1 MIERLSLCFYKYD
14 TARETAMLTQEIII
28 RKRNR
33 EILTSDEIHQYVKG
47 VVDKSVGEG
56 QIAAMC
62 MAILLNGL
70 DQRERVDMT
79 MAMAHSGTK
88 IDWSTE
94 NLNGPI
100 LDKHSTG
107 GVGDK
112 VSLMLAPIIAACG
125 GYVPMISGRG
135 LGHTGGTL
143 DKMDSIPGYI
153 SQPDLPRLKKVVRDV
168 GCAVVGATPDI
179 APADRTI
186 YAVRDVTG
194 TVESLDLI
202 IASILSKKLAAG
214 LEGLVLDVKFGSGA
228 WFAEYD
234 RTKHLAQTLVDVA
247 NGAGLPCVALMTDM
261 NEILGRTAGNAIEV
275 REAIEFLRG
284 ENIDTRLYDVTMG
297 LCGELLALGG
307 LADHADAGLAMAS
320 QALEDGRAADYFDRM
335 VKALGGP
342 SHITENFERHL
353 PLAPH
358 MAEIWPEH
366 AGIVKSVD
374 TRKTGIAVIE
384 LGGGRRLATDKID
397 HGVGLASV
405 AAIGEHVGKGERPL
419 CVIFG
424 RDMNSL
430 KRAERLIREA
440 YVLAEP
446 GDRVIKGV
454 PISERVTT

>member
-1 MIERLSLCFYKYD
+1 
-14 TARETAMLTQEIII
+14 MLTQEIII

-33 EILTSDEIHQYVKG
+33 ETLDPAEIQQYVRG

-70 DQRERVDMT
+70 NKDERVNLT
-79 MAMAHSGTK
+79 LAMADSGTR
-88 IDWSTE
+88 IDWRPE
-94 NLNGPI
+94 NLDGPI

-143 DKMDSIPGYI
+143 DKMDSIPGYV
-153 SQPDLPRLKKVVRDV
+153 SQPELNKLKNVVRDV
-168 GCAVVGATPDI
+168 GCAVVGATSDI

-202 IASILSKKLAAG
+202 TASILSKKLAAG
-214 LEGLVLDVKFGSGA
+214 LDGLILDVKYGSGA
-228 WFAEYD
+228 WFSDYNQ
-234 RTKHLAQTLVDVA
+234 TKEMAQTLVDVA
-247 NGAGLPCVALMTDM
+247 NGAGLSCRALMTDM

-275 REAIEFLRG
+275 REAIEFLRN
-284 ENIDTRLYDVTMG
+284 ENIDPRLYEVTMG
-297 LCGELLALGG
+297 LCAELLVIGKIAETTEEG
-307 LADHADAGLAMAS
+307 LSMAERHL
-320 QALEDGRAADYFDRM
+320 QDGRAASFFERM
-335 VKALGGP
+335 VHALGGP
-342 SHITENFERHL
+342 TNIIESFDRHL

-358 MAEIWPEH
+358 MQEVWPE
-366 AGIVKSVD
+366 GTGTVKAVD
-374 TRKTGIAVIE
+374 TRKVGIAVIE
-384 LGGGRRLATDKID
+384 LGGGRRLVSDKID

-405 AAIGEHVGKGERPL
+405 AAIGETVGQGHRPL
-419 CVIFG
+419 CFMLG
-424 RDMNSL
+424 RDLDMM
-430 KRAERLIREA
+430 KKAEKLIREA
-440 YVLAEP
+440 YVLAGPE
-446 GDRVIKGV
+446 DTVIKGPV
-454 PISERVTT
+454 ISESILS